1 MSGADPM
8 EVRVRPAYRAAVFL
22 VLAALLP
29 AWLTFP
35 AGCGGGEARIELS
48 THVMEDRFALY
59 YPVPAA
65 TAARVAPYAMS
76 ADLSGVAGAAAAP
89 PNREARQAL
98 AAHAFV
104 AVPGEY
110 DRIDRAYREMGGAKF
125 VTLDAALFAFHC
137 LGTRI
142 HHNLESDVLVGDLRK
157 LVNGMLEVVLG
168 WYREAKGAVR
178 EAALAALAYLGVAA
192 DLLDCEADMPPEAA
206 CLVEEEL
213 ALVRGGG
220 EKAVS
225 PLFGTAVDYGRLSPQ
240 GRYRSGS
247 EMEGYSRAVA
257 WLGEM
262 GFIMKEGTNPEEVRR
277 GRDMA
282 RRAAVLTGALHVA
295 EVDGEPAL
303 ALWDRI
309 YQVNAF
315 LAGVT
320 ADLNPYVLAPI
331 MGGVFG
337 RSFTLRDLEND
348 SAVDELL
355 SRVAGD
361 KRKEVE
367 GGRGEAAGSAPPC
380 FRLLG
385 RCERLEDTVFPALV
399 ADEVPGRLLP
409 RGLDIPAALGSDRA
423 AQLLE
428 EVYGEGTEAYRE
440 GLAEMRAELA
450 APATVPSRV
459 DLYGGWQEV
468 LRGVLGP
475 RGGGYPR
482 FMQETAWLDRN
493 LCSFLAFRVELRRD
507 DAQEPGE
514 VAGSAGT
521 ENVARAGMGQGEK
534 GYVEPLP
541 DAYGKLAALADVLRR
556 GLRERG
562 LSEPESEERLEALH
576 GLLLTLKSVSE
587 KELRNE
593 IPTAEEYAAIAA
605 VGYTL
610 SFIASLPLHGPE
622 EVPSDRDAC
631 ACGLSDLYRDPV
643 YGEVLQAATGRPL
656 IYYVVAPVE
665 GRLTLTV
672 GAGFSYYE
680 FVKPVGQSHTLE
692 TWEEAVRSGSMP
704 EPPAWT
710 ASFLP

>member
-1 MSGADPM
+1 M

-29 AWLTFP
+29 AWPTFP
-35 AGCGGGEARIELS
+35 AGCGGGEGRSAIEL
-48 THVMEDRFALY
+48 TAHVMEDRFALY
-59 YPVPAA
+59 YPVPVV
-65 TAARVAPYAMS
+65 TAARVAPYAVS
-76 ADLSGVAGAAAAP
+76 ADLSNVAGAAAAP
-89 PNREARQAL
+89 QDREARQAL

-104 AVPGEY
+104 AVPGGY

-137 LGTRI
+137 LSTRI
-142 HHNLESDVLVGDLRK
+142 HHNLERGVLAGDLRE
-157 LVNGMLEVVLG
+157 LVGGMLEVVLG
-168 WYREAKGAVR
+168 WYREAEGAVR
-178 EAALAALAYLGVAA
+178 EAVLADLAYLGVAA
-192 DLLDCEADMPPEAA
+192 GLLGCEADLPPEAA
-206 CLVEEEL
+206 RLVKEEL

-240 GRYRSGS
+240 GRYRTGS

-262 GFIMKEGTNPEEVRR
+262 GFVMQEGTNPEEIRR

-295 EVDGEPAL
+295 EVDGKPAL

-309 YQVNAF
+309 YQVNSF
-315 LAGVT
+315 LAGAT

-355 SRVAGD
+355 SRVAGY
-361 KRKEVE
+361 KRTEAE
-367 GGRGEAAGSAPPC
+367 GGRGEAGGADPPC

-385 RCERLEDTVFPALV
+385 RYERLEDTVLPALV

-409 RGLDIPAALGSDRA
+409 RGLDLPAALGSDRA

-428 EVYGEGTEAYRE
+428 EVYGEAETEAYRE
-440 GLAEMRAELA
+440 GLAGLRAELA
-450 APATVPSRV
+450 APADVPSRV

-468 LRGVLGP
+468 LRGALGP

-493 LCSFLAFRVELRRD
+493 LCSFLAFRVELGRD
-507 DAQEPGE
+507 DAREPGE
-514 VAGSAGT
+514 AAGSAGT
-521 ENVARAGMGQGEK
+521 ENAAGAGMGQGEK

-541 DAYGKLAALADVLRR
+541 DAYAKLAALADALRR

-605 VGYTL
+605 VGDTL
-610 SFIASLPLHGPE
+610 SFLASLPLHGQE

-631 ACGLSDLYRDPV
+631 ACGLSDLYREPV

-665 GRLTLTV
+665 GRPTLTV

-680 FVKPVGQSHTLE
+680 FVRPAGQSHTLE
-692 TWEEAVRSGSMP
+692 SWKEAVRSGTMP